1 MMRRRLY
8 LLAPL
13 ALFACSKPAPQPSG
27 ERVYVSNEHGNSVVA
42 IDPVQGKI
50 VQTFTVGKRPRG
62 LLLSPGGDKLYVAIS
77 GSPIGGPGVDESTLP
92 PPDRA
97 ADGIAVVDLA
107 TGKVERV
114 LKAGDD
120 PETFAMS
127 TDGRTL
133 FVSNEDKGAVSS
145 VSVDGSRATLTQPVG
160 EEPEGAAITPDG
172 LHLFIACEASDYVA
186 MVDARTLKTIKTI
199 PLAGRPRGALMS
211 KDGNSLFVSVEGAGE
226 IAVIATSDGS
236 VQRLIDLAKGDKAVR
251 PMGIVEGPLG
261 HIFVTTGR
269 GGAVLEV
276 DPKAGRIVR
285 SLAGVGARPWGIG
298 ITRDGTTLVTANGP
312 SGDISLIDRRGL
324 SVTRKIKVG
333 DGPWGIADMSG
344 GGAQ

>member
-1 MMRRRLY
+1 MRQSLC

-13 ALFACSKPAPQPSG
+13 ALFACSQPAPQPSG
-27 ERVYVSNEHGNSVVA
+27 ERLYVSNERGNNVVA
-42 IDPVQGKI
+42 VDPVQGKI
-50 VQTFTVGKRPRG
+50 VQTFAVGKRPRG
-62 LLLSPGGDKLYVAIS
+62 LLLSPDGAKLYVAIS
-77 GSPIGGPGVDESTLP
+77 GSPIGGPGVDESKLP

-114 LKAGDD
+114 LQAGDD

-127 TDGRTL
+127 ADGRTL

-145 VSVDGSRATLTQPVG
+145 VSVDGSHATLTQPVG
-160 EEPEGAAITPDG
+160 DEPEGAAITPDG
-172 LHLFIACEASDYVA
+172 VHLFVACEASDYVA
-186 MVDARTLKTIKTI
+186 MLDARTLKTIKTI

-211 KDGNSLFVSVEGAGE
+211 KDGNSLYVSVESAGKL
-226 IAVIATSDGS
+226 AVISTSDGS
-236 VQRLIDLAKGDKAVR
+236 VQRQIDLAKGDKSVR

-261 HIFVTTGR
+261 HLFVTTGR

-276 DPKAGRIVR
+276 DPKAGTIVR

-298 ITRDGTTLVTANGP
+298 ITRDGKQLATANGP
-312 SGDISLIDRRGL
+312 SGDVSLIDRKGL

-333 DGPWGIADMSG
+333 DGPWGTADMSG